1 MSITRMIATIEVH
14 ARTVALTSVMLVA
27 AFATAPASAREQG
40 PSDDS
45 WVAPARASQRAN
57 PLQPTTDVVKHGKEL
72 FHRDCEQCH
81 GKAGRGDGPQSF
93 SLDKHPADLA
103 SEKVQSQADGAFF
116 WKMTEGR
123 GVMPKA
129 TLGDKDKWSV
139 ILYLRTLTA
148 AH

>member
-1 MSITRMIATIEVH
+1 MSITRTFAAVGRH
-14 ARTVALTSVMLVA
+14 AHTLIV
-27 AFATAPASAREQG
+27 ATAFLIAAVAPAVACAQG

-45 WVAPARASQRAN
+45 WVAPERVTHRAN
-57 PLQPTTDVVKHGKEL
+57 PLLPATEVLKRGKDL

-93 SLDKHPADLA
+93 SLEKHPADLA
-103 SEKVQSQADGAFF
+103 SERVQSQPDGAIF

-139 ILYLRTLTA
+139 ILYVRTLA
-148 AH
+148 ATH